1 MPIYEYQCSI
11 CGHQLEELQS
21 MTDQPLMEC
30 PTCHQPGLN
39 KLISAA
45 GFQLKGTGWYKT
57 DYSAKGKAKPAQET
71 ESNTNGGGTEK
82 KTTEANTQEASSNK
96 ATGPNITPTKDG
108 TKSS

>member
-11 CGHQLEELQS
+11 CGHQLEVLQNIS
-21 MTDQPLMEC
+21 DQPLADC
-30 PTCHQPGLN
+30 PKCHKPGLN

-57 DYSAKGKAKPAQET
+57 DYSAKGKSKPKEEESSTGSTET
-71 ESNTNGGGTEK
+71 QSETEK
-82 KTTEANTQEASSNK
+82 KPSEAKTEKTADKTKAS
-96 ATGPNITPTKDG
+96 APTHDG

>member
-11 CGHQLEELQS
+11 CGHHLEVLQT
-21 MTDQPLMEC
+21 MTDQPLTDC
-30 PTCHQPGLN
+30 PTCHKPGLN

-57 DYSAKGKAKPAQET
+57 DYSAKGKSKTAQET
-71 ESNTNGGGTEK
+71 EGSSSSGAEQ
-82 KTTEANTQEASSNK
+82 KTAETKPQETSNK
-96 ATGPNITPTKDG
+96 EAGSAKDG